1 LNRVLFGARV
11 TEHRSV
17 TTPEMTLTTQRRFLT
32 PQPDETLEALAVRAL
47 PGEPLEA
54 AMDLIRG
61 WNLHIFAM
69 RKPRG
74 LLLGSDVVFVEPPL
88 A

>member
-1 LNRVLFGARV
+1 
-11 TEHRSV
+11 
-17 TTPEMTLTTQRRFLT
+17 MTLSRQRRFVT
-32 PQPDETLEALAVRAL
+32 PAPAETVEELAARAL
-47 PGEPLEA
+47 PDQDGETA
-54 AMDLIRG
+54 VDAIKS

-69 RKPRG
+69 RKPAG

>member
-1 LNRVLFGARV
+1 MVL
-11 TEHRSV
+11 
-17 TTPEMTLTTQRRFLT
+17 TLQRRFVT
-32 PQPDETLEALAVRAL
+32 PEPDEALEALAARAL
-47 PGEPLEA
+47 PGEPLET
-54 AMDLIRG
+54 AMELIRG

-74 LLLGSDVVFVEPPL
+74 LLLGGDVVFVEPPL

>member
-1 LNRVLFGARV
+1 VE
-11 TEHRSV
+11 T
-17 TTPEMTLTTQRRFLT
+17 TLTRQRRFVT
-32 PQPDETLEALAVRAL
+32 PLPDETLEALAARAM
-47 PGEPLEA
+47 PEEALEQ
-54 AMDLIRG
+54 AMERIKG

>member
-1 LNRVLFGARV
+1 ME
-11 TEHRSV
+11 T
-17 TTPEMTLTTQRRFLT
+17 TLTRQRRFVT
-32 PQPDETLEALAVRAL
+32 PAPDETVEALAVRAM
-47 PGEPLEA
+47 PDTPLETA
-54 AMDLIRG
+54 VEQIKG

-74 LLLGSDVVFVEPPL
+74 LMLGSDVVFVEPPL

>member
-1 LNRVLFGARV
+1 
-11 TEHRSV
+11 
-17 TTPEMTLTTQRRFLT
+17 MTAATLAPQRRFVT
-32 PQPDETLEALAVRAL
+32 PEPDETLEGLAARAL
-47 PGEPLEA
+47 PDEPLEA
-54 AMDLIRG
+54 AMEQIQG

-69 RKPRG
+69 RRPRG

>member
-1 LNRVLFGARV
+1 
-11 TEHRSV
+11 
-17 TTPEMTLTTQRRFLT
+17 MTLTLQRRFVT
-32 PQPDETLEALAVRAL
+32 PEPDETLEALAARAM
-47 PGEPLEA
+47 PEQSLEA
-54 AMDLIRG
+54 AMEQIKG

-69 RKPRG
+69 RRPRG

>member
-1 LNRVLFGARV
+1 
-11 TEHRSV
+11 
-17 TTPEMTLTTQRRFLT
+17 MTLTSQRRFVT
-32 PQPDETLEALAVRAL
+32 PMADETLEQLAARAM
-47 PGEPLEA
+47 PDQPLA
-54 AMDLIRG
+54 QAMELIKG